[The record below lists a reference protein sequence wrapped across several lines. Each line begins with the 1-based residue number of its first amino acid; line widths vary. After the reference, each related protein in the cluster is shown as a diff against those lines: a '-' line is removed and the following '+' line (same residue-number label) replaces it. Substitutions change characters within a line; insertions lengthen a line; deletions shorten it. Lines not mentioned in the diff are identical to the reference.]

1 MRETEKRSQAGS
13 LDELSIPEVLRV
25 MNQADASIVPTV
37 GEALPSIS
45 PVVETAIGVLSEG
58 GRLIYVGAGSSGRLG
73 VLDAAECIPTFGIEP
88 GRVVGVM
95 AGREEALE
103 TAREGVEDDE
113 EAGSRSMRD
122 LEVGADDLVVGISA
136 SGITPYTLSALL
148 EARDRGARDRGAR
161 TAAIVNVADS
171 EIGEAVDY
179 PVEVLTGTEVLAGST
194 RLKAGTGQ
202 KIVLNMISTATMV
215 GLGYV
220 YENLMVGVLP
230 HNSKL
235 RERAERIVQE
245 ITDREP
251 REVRDALDRAEN
263 DVRVAV
269 LLLDGSATV
278 QESRHRLQEARGSLR
293 RAREQSPSA

>member
-1 MRETEKRSQAGS
+1 MRETEKRSQAGP
-13 LDELSIPEVLRV
+13 LDALSIPEVLRV
-25 MNQADASIVPTV
+25 MNQADSSVVPAV

-45 PVVETAIGVLSEG
+45 PVVEAAIGVLSEG

-73 VLDAAECIPTFGIEP
+73 VLDAAECIPTFGTVP

-95 AGREEALE
+95 AGGEEALE

-113 EAGSRSMRD
+113 EAGRRSMRD
-122 LEVGADDLVVGISA
+122 LEVGTDDLVVGISA

-148 EARDRGARDRGAR
+148 EARDRGAR
-161 TAAIVNVADS
+161 TAAIVNVAGS
-171 EIGEAVDY
+171 EIGKLVDY

-202 KIVLNMISTATMV
+202 KIVLNMISTATMA

-245 ITDREP
+245 ITGCET
-251 REVRDALDRAEN
+251 REVRDALNRADN

-269 LLLDGSATV
+269 LLLDGSATA
-278 QESRHRLQEARGSLR
+278 QESRQRLQEAGGSLR
-293 RAREQSPSA
+293 RAREQSFPA